1 MKLFSFK
8 SFLSLFLLLNFA
20 LFFSSCKS
28 NVSSPKVTS
37 NQNSTSSSSKSNII
51 AVDVAIAKY
60 EYVEKAREYIGNT
73 QPYQEVSLKSQGE
86 GKLLELNGDI
96 GDYVTKGTILGKLD
110 SNLLKAEVTEAQAE
124 LKARE
129 SELAKAKKQQLNAY
143 QELAKAKIEL
153 KQLENDVKRA
163 NLLLEEGAISQ
174 QSAEVSQT
182 NLEIGKQ
189 TVLSAQQQIEIEKEA
204 VTVISNRITA
214 QKAIINQ
221 AKQKQNYSILTVPI
235 NGIII
240 EKNNEVGDII
250 SENNQ
255 IIKIGDFSQV
265 KVIVPVSDLELN
277 KIKIGQKVSVKIDA
291 FPEEKFT
298 GLITKIFPI
307 ADNNTRQIPIEI
319 VISNPNQKI
328 NGLLLA
334 RVTFQSNDFKKIII
348 PESAINF
355 NEDKTTVFVVKNNSN
370 NNQTIVEERE
380 VLIGEKMLGNVEI
393 NQGLMVG
400 EKYVIKSAKPL
411 QNNQQVKLSILSE

>member
-8 SFLSLFLLLNFA
+8 SFTYFILLLNFS
-20 LFFSSCKS
+20 LFLSSCKS
-28 NVSSPKVTS
+28 NVSSPNVTS
-37 NQNSTSSSSKSNII
+37 NQNSVSSSKPNFI

-73 QPYQEVSLKSQGE
+73 QPYQEVSLKSQAE

-182 NLEIGKQ
+182 KLEIGKQ

-235 NGIII
+235 NGLII
-240 EKNNEVGDII
+240 EKNNQVGDII
-250 SENNQ
+250 SANNQ

-291 FPEEKFT
+291 FPQEKFT

-380 VLIGEKMLGNVEI
+380 VLTGEKMLGNVEI